1 VAFRN
6 IASKTT
12 MEFKLVKAARSHQG
26 DRRRSRLALAAS
38 QPFCPVFHPG
48 SLLLFSKLSLFFF
61 SLSLSLYIYIPPD
74 QRKEIDLLK

>member
-1 VAFRN
+1 MAFRN

-26 DRRRSRLALAAS
+26 DKRRSRLVLAAKPAILS
-38 QPFCPVFHPG
+38 SVSPWVASP
-48 SLLLFSKLSLFFF
+48 LLKTFSFLL

>member
-48 SLLLFSKLSLFFF
+48 SLLLFSKLSLFF
-61 SLSLSLYIYIPPD
+61 SLSLSLYIYIYIFPPT
-74 QRKEIDLLK
+74 RGKRLIF

>member
-1 VAFRN
+1 MAFRN

-26 DRRRSRLALAAS
+26 DKRRSRLVLAAKPAILS
-38 QPFCPVFHPG
+38 RVSPWVASP
-48 SLLLFSKLSLFFF
+48 LLKTFSFL
-61 SLSLSLYIYIPPD
+61 LSLSLYIYIPPD

>member
-61 SLSLSLYIYIPPD
+61 LSLSLSIYIYSPRPEERD
-74 QRKEIDLLK
+74 